1 MTRAFVTLVIAL
13 GICQSARAD
22 ADLRACFE
30 HAAQRRHI
38 SVKLLLA
45 IGHVESRYRPG
56 AVNTTTGAMGLMQ
69 IMPFHLNW
77 LKRYGI
83 DRDDLLDGCTNI
95 NVGTFLLSDFI
106 RMYGNTWRAVGAYGA
121 GIAPGKE
128 KARLEYAR
136 LVQQQYERL
145 MNPESEPVFPRA
157 ARIETQARPTRPTMV
172 VDK

>member
-1 MTRAFVTLVIAL
+1 MFRLFVTLVFAL
-13 GICQSARAD
+13 VFSPTTHAET
-22 ADLRACFE
+22 DLRACFE

-56 AVNTTTGAMGLMQ
+56 AVNTTTGAMGVMQ

-83 DRDDLLDGCTNI
+83 DRSDLLDGCTNI
-95 NVGTFLLSDFI
+95 NVGTFLLADFI

-145 MNPESEPVFPRA
+145 MNADGEAVFARA

>member
-1 MTRAFVTLVIAL
+1 MFRLFVTLVFAL
-13 GICQSARAD
+13 VFCPTAHAET
-22 ADLRACFE
+22 DLRACFE

-56 AVNTTTGAMGLMQ
+56 AVNTTTGAMGVMQ

-83 DRDDLLDGCTNI
+83 DRSDLLDGCTNI
-95 NVGTFLLSDFI
+95 NVGTFLLADFI

-145 MNPESEPVFPRA
+145 MNADGEAVFARA